1 MKDFHYLIQNFFT
14 HKDYLAPAE
23 QIPGTIFTPLSFA
36 FEAVVLLMIF
46 TGAYWVSRKQER
58 IKPTFRTLWF
68 VLLVWEVVIILW
80 ENFSGETKGMDWATS
95 LSLYPCSIF
104 LYTLPFMI
112 WGHGV
117 ARRIAYGYISTL
129 GLLGALVN
137 FLFPLSRLT
146 TYSCISFPGFHTFAF
161 HGSMLFV
168 FCVVMM
174 SRSHSY
180 CHVEHWWEL
189 FLPCVASL
197 IVSIPANLLNYSPID
212 ADYMYFTGDFPLLT
226 AIFAGVP
233 EIAITAILYVLYILV
248 PATFYLPS
256 YLCHLVRQ
264 HAAASAE

>member
-23 QIPGTIFTPLSFA
+23 QIPGTLFTPLQFV
-36 FEAVVLLMIF
+36 FEAVVLAIILG
-46 TGAYWVSRKQER
+46 GAYWVSRKKER
-58 IKPTFRTLWF
+58 IKPTFTALWA
-68 VLLVWEVVIILW
+68 VLLVWEVVIIAW
-80 ENFSGETKGMDWATS
+80 ESLAGATKGMDWATS

-112 WGHGV
+112 WGKGV
-117 ARRIAYGYISTL
+117 AKRIAYGYICTL

-137 FLFPLSRLT
+137 FLYPIARLT
-146 TYSCISFPGFHTFAF
+146 DYSCISFPGFHTFAF

-197 IVSIPANLLNYSPID
+197 IVSVPANVLNYSPIH
-212 ADYMYFTGDFPLLT
+212 ADYMYFTGKFPLLT

-233 EIAITAILYVLYILV
+233 EIAVTAILYALYILI
-248 PATFYLPS
+248 PAAFYLPS
-256 YLCHLVRQ
+256 YLRHLAKD
-264 HAAASAE
+264 HLAASAD